1 MNTRG
6 IMIFAA
12 GAALGGLATWIV
24 TKSHYEKVCQQEIER
39 RWEKISGNSS
49 RTAKVKVT
57 IEEDPVAE
65 EMHNRNE
72 DLVRQTETYRDM
84 TRDYTSYYGNPN
96 DIFEAEAVE
105 REHPTES
112 RFRPPYEIEA
122 EEAGYGESLNTVTY
136 YMKDEVLADDI
147 TSEALS
153 IADTIG
159 VEGLKLRLESDEEA
173 VYIRNEKI
181 GLDYEVLIKDGSYEE
196 EMKEINGL
204 SDDE

>member
-1 MNTRG
+1 MDG
-6 IMIFAA
+6 KSVIIFAA
-12 GAALGGLATWIV
+12 GAALGGLATWVV

-39 RWEKISGNSS
+39 RWKKISGNSS
-49 RTAKVKVT
+49 HTVKVT
-57 IEEDPVAE
+57 VEEDPVAE
-65 EMHNRNE
+65 EMHDRNE
-72 DLVRQTETYRDM
+72 DLVRKTATYM
-84 TRDYTSYYGNPN
+84 NMARDYTSCYGKKD

-105 REHPTES
+105 REYPTEN

-136 YMKDEVLADDI
+136 YTKDEVLADDI

-159 VEGLKLRLESDEEA
+159 VEGLKLRLESNEEA
-173 VYIRNEKI
+173 IYIRNEKI

-196 EMKEINGL
+196 EMREINGL